1 MISRTEIGE
10 AMIGLV
16 LLIIALYV
24 LNRRV
29 PRRPKQRYF
38 IAQWK
43 ELQAYCKQKATWPE
57 AITEADKL
65 LDKALK
71 RRRFS
76 GRSMGERL
84 VSAQR
89 SLSQND
95 ATWYAHNLRKKIT
108 ANPALRLRE
117 SDVKHAL
124 VGFRQALRDIGA
136 LPDDTGEESK
146 S

>member
-1 MISRTEIGE
+1 MSTTLAVE
-10 AMIGLV
+10 AIAAVLIV
-16 LLIIALYV
+16 LLSLIL
-24 LNRRV
+24 LNRRL
-29 PRRPKQRYF
+29 PRKPKQRYF
-38 IAQWK
+38 VAQWK
-43 ELQAYCKQKATWPE
+43 ELQAYCKNKATWTT
-57 AITEADKL
+57 AINEADKL

-71 RRRFS
+71 KRRFG

-108 ANPALRLRE
+108 ANPTLRLRE

-136 LPDDTGEESK
+136 LPDGDSDN
-146 S
+146 

>member
-1 MISRTEIGE
+1 MSRTELAEIVLGV
-10 AMIGLV
+10 LV
-16 LLIIALYV
+16 LLVALFL

-38 IAQWK
+38 LAQWQ
-43 ELQAYCKQKATWPE
+43 ELQAYCKNKATWAT

-89 SLSQND
+89 ALSQND

-124 VGFRQALRDIGA
+124 VGFRQALRDVGA
-136 LPDDTGEESK
+136 LPDDKSEET
-146 S
+146 

>member
-1 MISRTEIGE
+1 MSKT
-10 AMIGLV
+10 A
-16 LLIIALYV
+16 IALIAAGILLLLAV
-24 LNRRV
+24 LFLLQRRI
-29 PRRPKQRYF
+29 PRKPKQRFYV
-38 IAQWK
+38 AQWL
-43 ELQAYCKQKATWPE
+43 ELQAYCKNKATWPK
-57 AITEADKL
+57 AIIEADKL

-95 ATWYAHNLRKKIT
+95 ATWFAHNLRKKIT
-108 ANPALRLRE
+108 TNPNLKLRE

-136 LPDDTGEESK
+136 LPDADSDK
-146 S
+146 